1 MVIARSSTCDPG
13 ATCASDV
20 GNVVARIEGAAGSA
34 VLVGLDRL
42 TVCRCGGPSLVRRIP
57 RAPWSYADLGDV
69 AIGSYGSLP
78 VILLRLSHTS
88 EPLPILILER
98 GQVSPAL
105 DGLVTLRRLIAAAS
119 HGGSMSKQA
128 PIARMATG
136 RTA

>member
-1 MVIARSSTCDPG
+1 MVIARSSICDPG

-42 TVCRCGGPSLVRRIP
+42 TVCRCGGPSLVRRAP
-57 RAPWSYADLGDV
+57 RAPWSYSDLGDV

-98 GQVSPAL
+98 GQVGPAL

-119 HGGSMSKQA
+119 HGGSKTKQA
-128 PIARMATG
+128 PIARLATG

>member
-1 MVIARSSTCDPG
+1 MVIARSSICDPG

-42 TVCRCGGPSLVRRIP
+42 TVCRCGGPALVRRIP
-57 RAPWSYADLGDV
+57 RAPWSYSDLGDV

-119 HGGSMSKQA
+119 HGGSKTKQV

>member
-1 MVIARSSTCDPG
+1 MVIASSTCDPG

-119 HGGSMSKQA
+119 HGGLKSKHA

>member
-1 MVIARSSTCDPG
+1 MLIARSSICDPG

-57 RAPWSYADLGDV
+57 RAPWSYSDLGDV

-98 GQVSPAL
+98 GQVGPAL
-105 DGLVTLRRLIAAAS
+105 DGLVTLRRLIAAAT
-119 HGGSMSKQA
+119 HEGSKTKQA
-128 PIARMATG
+128 PIAHMATG

>member
-1 MVIARSSTCDPG
+1 MVIAGSSTC
-13 ATCASDV
+13 TCATDV

-57 RAPWSYADLGDV
+57 REPWSYGDLGDV

-78 VILLRLSHTS
+78 VILLQLSHTS

-98 GQVSPAL
+98 GQVGPAL
-105 DGLVTLRRLIAAAS
+105 DGLVTLRRLIAAAARV
-119 HGGSMSKQA
+119 GSNVGSNAEQA
-128 PIARMATG
+128 PVDGRVTR

>member
-13 ATCASDV
+13 ATCSSDV

-34 VLVGLDRL
+34 VLVGLDQL

-78 VILLRLSHTS
+78 VILLRLSHTP

-98 GQVSPAL
+98 GQVGPAL

-119 HGGSMSKQA
+119 HGGSKTKQA

-136 RTA
+136 QTA

>member
-1 MVIARSSTCDPG
+1 MVIARSSICDPG

-42 TVCRCGGPSLVRRIP
+42 TVCRCGGPALVRRIP
-57 RAPWSYADLGDV
+57 RAPWSYSDLGDV

-98 GQVSPAL
+98 GQVGPAL

-119 HGGSMSKQA
+119 HAGSKTKQV

>member
-1 MVIARSSTCDPG
+1 MVIARSSICDPG

-57 RAPWSYADLGDV
+57 RAPWSYVDLGDV

-98 GQVSPAL
+98 GQVGPAL
-105 DGLVTLRRLIAAAS
+105 DGLVTLRRLIAAAAR
-119 HGGSMSKQA
+119 GGLRTNET
-128 PIARMATG
+128 PIGGVATR